1 MRYFN
6 YLTRDEEESLF
17 YLPPS
22 IFSNTSEKEL
32 LAYAVGAAL
41 YMPATR
47 QSIADEI
54 VTGKYPGLVSVVI
67 DLEDAVGDHQVE
79 LAEETLSQ
87 QFYRLYSLVR
97 MGALTYEELPLLFIR
112 VRTPQ
117 QMTRMIA
124 LLEDAMKLVT
134 GVALP
139 KFNEDNGIQYF
150 ELIEAY
156 NRQKPVDFP
165 TLYGMPILETAEI
178 MYRETRVEALNAIQ
192 RLLTRFKEY
201 VLNVRIGATDFSSLY
216 GLRRKP
222 DMTVYDIG
230 VLRDCITDIVNRFG
244 RMQNQFVISGPV
256 WEYFKSDRVLKP
268 VLRQTSFEESE
279 GRADRLIRLEYMNEY
294 LDGLIREVIMDKE
307 NGLLGKTIIHPTHI
321 IPVQSLYAVTHEE
334 YMDAKN
340 ILNSNNGLVG
350 VVKSQYSNKMNEI
363 KPHSNWAK
371 RIMIRS
377 KVYGVLHEGKNFT
390 SILIGQE
397 PTKQE
402 HSLISNT

>member
-17 YLPPS
+17 HLPPS

-32 LAYAVGAAL
+32 LAHAVGAAL

-54 VTGKYPGLVSVVI
+54 ATGKYPGLVSVVI

-97 MGALTYEELPLLFIR
+97 MGAITYEELPLLFIR

-134 GVALP
+134 GFALP
-139 KFNEDNGIQYF
+139 KFSEDNGIQYF

-178 MYRETRVEALNAIQ
+178 MYRETRAEALNAIQ

-230 VLRDCITDIVNRFG
+230 VLRDCITDIVNIFG
-244 RMQNQFVISGPV
+244 RIQNQFVISGPV

-268 VLRQTSFEESE
+268 ILRQTSFEEPE

-294 LDGLIREVIMDKE
+294 LDGLLREVIMDKE

-363 KPHSNWAK
+363 KPHLNWAK

-390 SILIGQE
+390 SILIGHE
-397 PTKQE
+397 STKQE

>member
-17 YLPPS
+17 HLPPS
-22 IFSNTSEKEL
+22 KFSNTSEKEL

-134 GVALP
+134 GFALP
-139 KFNEDNGIQYF
+139 KFSEDNGIQYF

-156 NRQKPVDFP
+156 NRQKPVDLP

-178 MYRETRVEALNAIQ
+178 MYRETRAEALNAIQ
-192 RLLTRFKEY
+192 HLLTRFKEY

-230 VLRDCITDIVNRFG
+230 VLRDCITDVVNIFG
-244 RMQNQFVISGPV
+244 RIQNQFVISGPV

-279 GRADRLIRLEYMNEY
+279 GRADRLIRLEYINEY
-294 LDGLIREVIMDKE
+294 LDGLLREVVMDKE

-363 KPHSNWAK
+363 KPHLNWAK

-390 SILIGQE
+390 SILIGHE
-397 PTKQE
+397 STKQE
-402 HSLISNT
+402 QSLISNT